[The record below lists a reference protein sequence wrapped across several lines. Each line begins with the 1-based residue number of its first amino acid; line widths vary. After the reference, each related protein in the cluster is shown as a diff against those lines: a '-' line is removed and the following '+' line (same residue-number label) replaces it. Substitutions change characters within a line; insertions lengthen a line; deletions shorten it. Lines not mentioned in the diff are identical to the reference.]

1 MIELKSNYGSTTA
14 PAGASSASASPSTL
28 YCLHGQPE
36 VKLVGHCH
44 RQRSEGVDVKARRK
58 LIIASILCLFFMV
71 AEIVGG
77 ILSNSLAIATDAA
90 HLLTDFASFMISLFA
105 IWIAGRPSTQ
115 RMSFGW
121 YRAEVIGAVV
131 SVVMIW
137 VITAILIWLAVL
149 RIINKSYEV
158 DAKIMLI
165 TSGLAIL
172 VNLIIGFQLHHHHG
186 HSHSAKQPTEGVGKQ
201 NADETL
207 KNNSQIVLAAP
218 NATNQETH
226 SSATT
231 PTSSRHRIE
240 KETGGINIAEHGQL
254 YQSMSD
260 DAGLVN
266 VVSNSGGQ
274 TGQNQQHQQQHNF
287 AAPESS
293 SVAVR
298 ENINVRAAF
307 IHVLGDVLQSV
318 GVFIAALVIYFKPDW
333 AIADPICTFV
343 FSVIVLF
350 TTFTIMKDAL
360 LVLMEG
366 TPNYLHYAEVMNVF
380 LQIEGVERVHNLR
393 IWALSINKVALSAH
407 LAVKPGA
414 NPKKILQDA
423 TSAVHIKYNFFE
435 TTIQIEEYSAEME
448 DCKQCSQPGS

>member
-1 MIELKSNYGSTTA
+1 M
-14 PAGASSASASPSTL
+14 
-28 YCLHGQPE
+28 
-36 VKLVGHCH
+36 
-44 RQRSEGVDVKARRK
+44 
-58 LIIASILCLFFMV
+58 
-71 AEIVGG
+71 
-77 ILSNSLAIATDAA
+77 
-90 HLLTDFASFMISLFA
+90 
-105 IWIAGRPSTQ
+105 
-115 RMSFGW
+115 
-121 YRAEVIGAVV
+121 
-131 SVVMIW
+131 
-137 VITAILIWLAVL
+137 
-149 RIINKSYEV
+149 
-158 DAKIMLI
+158 
-165 TSGLAIL
+165 
-172 VNLIIGFQLHHHHG
+172 
-186 HSHSAKQPTEGVGKQ
+186 GKQ

-207 KNNSQIVLAAP
+207 KNNSQVVLAAP

-274 TGQNQQHQQQHNF
+274 TGQNQQHQQQHSF

-360 LVLMEG
+360 LV
-366 TPNYLHYAEVMNVF
+366 
-380 LQIEGVERVHNLR
+380 RVNH
-393 IWALSINKVALSAH
+393 
-407 LAVKPGA
+407 VK
-414 NPKKILQDA
+414 
-423 TSAVHIKYNFFE
+423 SFR
-435 TTIQIEEYSAEME
+435 
-448 DCKQCSQPGS
+448 